1 MIEAFR
7 EKSDDDGELINIG
20 FMILEPEIFNYI
32 KDDDTAFEKE
42 PMEALVEEKK
52 LAGYV
57 HTGYWQCMDTL
68 REKNQI
74 EQLWNDGNAPW
85 KIWED

>member
-1 MIEAFR
+1 
-7 EKSDDDGELINIG
+7 
-20 FMILEPEIFNYI
+20 
-32 KDDDTAFEKE
+32 
-42 PMEALVEEKK
+42 MEALVEEKK